1 MATNSVHRPSS
12 PCFRKNNKLGSVVS
26 SRFIKNLSQLS
37 RVSERCSSIQSH
49 GQSTAQDIAKKLL
62 VHVVKEGETLT
73 SISRKYRVSIELIAA
88 ANTDITNVD
97 FVLEGRSLNVP
108 IVSKEIQ
115 GVSPRENHAIQGD
128 AKEIFQYSHVNTL
141 VAQANYNLSR
151 MLSPHYLQLAKGT
164 GYFLLVATLVA
175 FCFRYIFS
183 EFHHRFAN
191 KLKHQA
197 QNDLKVPHDGSGSM
211 RWKFALSEIRE
222 MGIVDAESRENP
234 DGDSQ
239 DQELDSLE
247 EVAEAYTKLEPA
259 YQKFLSECGMSKW
272 GYWRGGSPHG

>member
-115 GVSPRENHAIQGD
+115 G
-128 AKEIFQYSHVNTL
+128 
-141 VAQANYNLSR
+141 
-151 MLSPHYLQLAKGT
+151 AKGT

>member
-164 GYFLLVATLVA
+164 G
-175 FCFRYIFS
+175 
-183 EFHHRFAN
+183 
-191 KLKHQA
+191 
-197 QNDLKVPHDGSGSM
+197 SM